1 MHSISF
7 IYTYMYIYIVLYIYK
22 ISYICVYVCMQVCM
36 LFFFFLISYI
46 DTIQFQPYN
55 LIQIIR
61 LCILQI
67 WDIKAFY
74 ELFLIC
80 AEDVKKK
87 QQIKA
92 FYELFLICAE
102 DVKKKQQIKEA
113 KLQVC
118 NYYFIIIILCCARFS
133 TTGQKNSELPL

>member
-1 MHSISF
+1 MQELTKKKVAFLKYKICIVF
-7 IYTYMYIYIVLYIYK
+7 LLYILICIYTQYYIYIYK

-36 LFFFFLISYI
+36 LFFFKKISYI

-87 QQIKA
+87 QQIK
-92 FYELFLICAE
+92 
-102 DVKKKQQIKEA
+102 EA

-118 NYYFIIIILCCARFS
+118 NYYFIVIILCCARFS

>member
-1 MHSISF
+1 MQELTKKKVTFLKYKICIVF
-7 IYTYMYIYIVLYIYK
+7 LLYILICIYTQYYIYIYIYK
-22 ISYICVYVCMQVCM
+22 ISYICVYVCY
-36 LFFFFLISYI
+36 FFFYI
-46 DTIQFQPYN
+46 NTIQFQPYN

-74 ELFLIC
+74 EI
-80 AEDVKKK
+80 
-87 QQIKA
+87 
-92 FYELFLICAE
+92 FLICAE

-118 NYYFIIIILCCARFS
+118 NYYFIVIILCCARFS